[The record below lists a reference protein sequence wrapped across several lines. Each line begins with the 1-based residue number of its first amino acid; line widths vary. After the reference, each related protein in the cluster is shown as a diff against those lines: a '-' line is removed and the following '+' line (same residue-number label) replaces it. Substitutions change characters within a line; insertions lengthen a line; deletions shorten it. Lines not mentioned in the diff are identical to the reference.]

1 MRRALSLLALIAV
14 AGIARAMA
22 AEPAKPEPVPEAIR
36 QQTGCFRVTY
46 RFLEPGHATESITN
60 GKEWIVLG
68 KKDGG
73 HSLTHVGIFGGDPT
87 WHLQDVWTKLPDGS
101 WRLAVFGRG
110 GGPPRYQCEGKLAAD
125 RFHCKAAGAPRPLR
139 DEKRTDYDK
148 LDRGISLFIRPQMWA
163 QQESNEKVKSDGSLV
178 SVEVGLIEYQRLEET
193 ACAAAK
199 KEFPAP

>member
-1 MRRALSLLALIAV
+1 MRRAVLPICLLA
-14 AGIARAMA
+14 A
-22 AEPAKPEPVPEAIR
+22 AAAPALAAAPEPVPEPIR
-36 QQTGCFRVTY
+36 LQTGCFRVTY
-46 RFLEPGHATESITN
+46 RFLEPGHPTEAITN

-68 KKDGG
+68 KKDGA

-110 GGPPRYQCEGKLAAD
+110 GGPPRYSCEGKFAAG
-125 RFHCKAAGAPRPLR
+125 RFHCKALGAPKPLR

-148 LDRGISLFIRPQMWA
+148 LDRGISLFMQPKMWA
-163 QQESNEKVKSDGSLV
+163 QQESNEKVKNDGSLV
-178 SVEVGLIEYQRLEET
+178 SVEVGLIEYERLEES

-199 KEFPAP
+199 KQFPQSP